1 MRNIIDR
8 ALYRLHSALAH
19 WHAVQFERHWRA
31 ASSGPRRASE
41 HAIRNIGMTRADPNR
56 SA

>member
-19 WHAVQFERHWRA
+19 LHAVQFERHWRA
-31 ASSGPRRASE
+31 ASKASRRISVK
-41 HAIRNIGMTRADPNR
+41 AIMDIGMTKADTNR
-56 SA
+56 PV